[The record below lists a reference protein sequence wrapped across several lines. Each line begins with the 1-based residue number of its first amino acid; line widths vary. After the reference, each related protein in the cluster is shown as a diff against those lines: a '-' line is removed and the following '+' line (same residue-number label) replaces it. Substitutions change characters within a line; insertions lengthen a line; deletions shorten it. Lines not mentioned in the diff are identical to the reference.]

1 MLLQVVNEPQI
12 KGISTLFGL
21 VETNITRRTCNGDAT
36 CNTKQLEIA
45 EKQTHKIQIHL
56 VWDASWM

>member
-21 VETNITRRTCNGDAT
+21 VETNITREHVMVTRPV
-36 CNTKQLEIA
+36 
-45 EKQTHKIQIHL
+45 IQ
-56 VWDASWM
+56 SN